1 MAQYELEAPPGT
13 TFINLYLVTK
23 FPSTTNTQLVS
34 LRKTRRYK
42 NILDSVAQEQA
53 TRSNLHAQN
62 NEQSGDSDSAT
73 ELINIQAAPEAPSSN
88 AHNNEQGGDLDTTT
102 ELINIQ
108 AAPEAPSSYA
118 QNIGNIS
125 GDISTATVNPIN
137 NLDFSTA
144 LTNAINWSLLPEGAS
159 FSSSVEMLN
168 EDLSA
173 LIPS

>member
-1 MAQYELEAPPGT
+1 MPKT
-13 TFINLYLVTK
+13 TSKVVTQIQ
-23 FPSTTNTQLVS
+23 P
-34 LRKTRRYK
+34 
-42 NILDSVAQEQA
+42 
-53 TRSNLHAQN
+53 QN
-62 NEQSGDSDSAT
+62 WLTSRQ
-73 ELINIQAAPEAPSSN
+73 PPSSN